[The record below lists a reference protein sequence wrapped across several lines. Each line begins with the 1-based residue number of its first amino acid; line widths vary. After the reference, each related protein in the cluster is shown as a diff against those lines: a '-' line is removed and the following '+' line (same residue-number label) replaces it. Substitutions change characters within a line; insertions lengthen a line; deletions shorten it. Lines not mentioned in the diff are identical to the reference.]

1 VRNRQLTAG
10 VAGAILL
17 VSATASATPNASEG
31 ESIFKQTCGLCHSP
45 EPGQNLV
52 GPSLAGVVGRK
63 AGQVPDYPYSQANL
77 SSGLTW
83 DKATL
88 DTYLTNPRGLVPGTK
103 MSFPGLK
110 DPNARASV
118 IAFLET
124 LR

>member
-1 VRNRQLTAG
+1 MRNRLLTAG
-10 VAGAILL
+10 VAGAVFLF
-17 VSATASATPNASEG
+17 SAAAFAAPNAGEG

-45 EPGQNLV
+45 APGENLV

-63 AGQVPDYPYSQANL
+63 AGQVPDYSYSQANL
-77 SSGLTW
+77 RSGLTW

-110 DPNARASV
+110 DPDARASV